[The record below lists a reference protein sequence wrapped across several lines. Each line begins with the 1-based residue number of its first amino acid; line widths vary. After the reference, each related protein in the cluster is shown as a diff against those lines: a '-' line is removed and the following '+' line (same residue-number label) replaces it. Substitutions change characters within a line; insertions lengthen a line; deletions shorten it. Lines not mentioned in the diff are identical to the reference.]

1 MEVLLFAVP
10 IALLISLLAVL
21 AFIYQVKSGQFD
33 DLETPPLRMLFDD
46 VEVEKHRSQDLPSDL
61 LNDVP
66 ADSQND
72 PQGSEIHQNG
82 EDRGE
87 TPPRDSSNK
96 NNH

>member
-46 VEVEKHRSQDLPSDL
+46 VEVQKNTPSKSSEDSSEDSSHDSADDSPVDPSD
-61 LNDVP
+61 
-66 ADSQND
+66 
-72 PQGSEIHQNG
+72 
-82 EDRGE
+82 
-87 TPPRDSSNK
+87 DSSAYSP
-96 NNH
+96 